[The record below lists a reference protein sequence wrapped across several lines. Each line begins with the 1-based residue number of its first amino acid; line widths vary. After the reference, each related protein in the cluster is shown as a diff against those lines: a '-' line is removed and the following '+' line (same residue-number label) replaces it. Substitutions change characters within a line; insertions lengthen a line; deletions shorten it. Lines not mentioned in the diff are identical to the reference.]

1 VNDLQIFMDV
11 RIAAELIVPAA
22 SSSTP
27 ARGEDAFA
35 CVSPCPCSRAED
47 YLLPVPDDDGGHAH
61 ARIGGL
67 GAGDG
72 MQDAAGPRGS
82 TGQWRFNGKEA
93 DRKDRRPMPCGMRG
107 HWARTSPSFFR
118 LQPLLRVTGVAY
130 VWSVLDRQ
138 NLAPFAED
146 LGRLFRSL
154 F

>member
-72 MQDAAGPRGS
+72 MQDAGPRGS

-93 DRKDRRPMPCGMRG
+93 DRK
-107 HWARTSPSFFR
+107 
-118 LQPLLRVTGVAY
+118 
-130 VWSVLDRQ
+130 
-138 NLAPFAED
+138 
-146 LGRLFRSL
+146 LG
-154 F
+154 